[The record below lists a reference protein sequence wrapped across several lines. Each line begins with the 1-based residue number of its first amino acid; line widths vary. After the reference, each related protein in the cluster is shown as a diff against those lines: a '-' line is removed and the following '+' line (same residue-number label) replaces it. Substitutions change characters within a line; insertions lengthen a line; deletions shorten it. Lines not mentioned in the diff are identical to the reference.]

1 MKRGSQGDALLCSEF
16 YRAGGRSA
24 RSRVVRWAVRL
35 PRLDAG
41 QWMLPWRAYKASCS
55 MRACV
60 VVVAATGVLYTSACR
75 PARCSRLPGRP
86 CIHWATTSIENDA
99 GNSDEES
106 PPTVRELVPERRI
119 RRGAWCSA
127 APPSSS
133 P

>member
-75 PARCSRLPGRP
+75 PAK
-86 CIHWATTSIENDA
+86 
-99 GNSDEES
+99 
-106 PPTVRELVPERRI
+106 VF
-119 RRGAWCSA
+119 
-127 APPSSS
+127 
-133 P
+133 